1 LPETTNVLIVGV
13 GGQGVLLAGEVLAG
27 AVLNCGLDVKKSEVH
42 GMSQRGGVVSSHVRY
57 GERVFSPTI
66 AEGEVH
72 FLVAFEELEALRW
85 CHYLTDD
92 GLALVN
98 EYRVIPP
105 SSYLGK
111 TGYPKEPLA
120 RLRREVSRVNVL
132 PAQQTAA
139 ELGNPQAASAVML
152 GALAESAEL
161 PQEAWEKSLEER
173 VPPRWLALNQE
184 AFARGVQ
191 AARDTGVDETH

>member
-1 LPETTNVLIVGV
+1 MPGTTNVLIVGV

-27 AVLNCGLDVKKSEVH
+27 AVLNCDLDVKKSEVH

-66 AEGEVH
+66 AAGEVH
-72 FLVAFEELEALRW
+72 FLLAFEELEALRW
-85 CHYLTDD
+85 CHYLTED

-105 SSYLGK
+105 SSHLAK
-111 TGYPKEPLA
+111 TGYPKDPLA
-120 RLRREVSRVNVL
+120 RLRREISRVNVL
-132 PAQQTAA
+132 PAQQSAT
-139 ELGNPQAASAVML
+139 ELGNPLAASAVML

-161 PQEAWEKSLEER
+161 PREAWEKSPKER

-184 AFARGVQ
+184 AFARGAQ
-191 AARDTGVDETH
+191 AARGTEVDETH